1 MMILGLIF
9 SSLSLV
15 LNISKSRNN
24 TKSRDGVL
32 AELGQLKKLGSW
44 YLAALEWTNKVLRD
58 RVNRL
63 EKYNRK
69 LIQEIVYLTKDGTV
83 PELKPH
89 PVKTIRIR

>member
-1 MMILGLIF
+1 MF

-32 AELGQLKKLGSW
+32 AELGQLKMLGSW
-44 YLAALEWTNKVLRD
+44 YLAALEWTNKDLRD

-69 LIQEIVYLTKDGTV
+69 LIQEIVYLTKDRTV
-83 PELKPH
+83 PELQPH